1 MGWRNI
7 MRLSDYRETVGD
19 KLEILAK
26 PQLGH
31 GLFTILAGT
40 LLPALVKYSN

>member
-1 MGWRNI
+1 
-7 MRLSDYRETVGD
+7 MRLADYRETVGD

-31 GLFTILAGT
+31 GLFTLLAGT
-40 LLPALVKYSN
+40 LLPALVFDFVK